1 MSDKAIIT
9 AAISILLLPLLS
21 YTLTFFFGKRLPRK
35 GDFIGVT
42 LMGVALVQALRIFIA
57 FWQVGDPTHR
67 VQWAVTWLD
76 LGGFRLDAGILVDGM
91 TSVMLMVVCIVSFL
105 VHLYSTGYM
114 HGDRRYERFF
124 AFLGFFTFSMIGIV
138 LSNNLFFL
146 YVFWEL
152 VGLSSYLLIGF
163 FFHKHSAANANKKAF
178 LTNRVGDWGFWLG
191 ILAFFTATGTLNYL
205 ELFAEVHAGA
215 IKGPLLAWAGVGL
228 FMGCVGKS
236 AQMPLHI
243 WLPDAMEGPTP
254 VSALIH
260 AATMVAAGV
269 YMVARLAPLFGPD
282 AMLVILYVGAVT
294 AFITATIALV
304 KTDIKR
310 VLAFSTLSQ
319 LGYMVMSLGA
329 GDSVNAMYHLSTHA
343 MFKALLFL
351 GAGSVIH
358 AVHSQEM
365 PDMGGLRKKMPITFW
380 TFLVATLAISGVP
393 LLSGFYS
400 KDGILGS
407 VLAFGMLEGHYLPFI
422 LGITAAMLTP
432 FYMFRIVFL
441 TFFGQPRDHHKYDH
455 AHESGRAMTIPLIVL
470 AVMSVIAAGIPGNTA
485 DKSWFRKFMVPYDVP
500 AIAAEYQARHA
511 EPVEVVHHGVAAE
524 PAAAVAEAL
533 GEPAPAGTGHGAEPG
548 HAAEGGPVHAEP
560 AHAEPAHTE
569 PAHTEPAHAE
579 PAHGAA
585 AGHGD
590 AHGDAH
596 AEAHGAGHGGH
607 DEHAAHVHHTAHIRA
622 MIMSILAATIGISA
636 SWWTYHR
643 RRVNPAALQARLPGA
658 HKVLQGQYFF
668 DELYAATLYRFT
680 LWWSAVCAAFDR
692 IVIDGIVNGTGYLT
706 RMVSWVSGLCDRYL
720 VDGAVNGVAAV
731 LQGAGEGFR
740 RVQTG
745 RVQTYLVYVS
755 ASVLV
760 LIVIYRVL

>member
-1 MSDKAIIT
+1 MSDQGIIT

-21 YTLTFFFGKRLPRK
+21 YTLTFFFGKKLPRK

-42 LMGVALVQALRIFIA
+42 LMGIALIQALRIFIT
-57 FWQVGDPTHR
+57 FWQIGNPAHR
-67 VQWAVTWLD
+67 VEQAYHWLD
-76 LGGFRLDAGILVDGM
+76 LGGGFRLDAGILVDGM
-91 TSVMLMVVCIVSFL
+91 TSVMLMVVCLVSFL

-124 AFLGFFTFSMIGIV
+124 AFLGFFTFSMLGIV

-163 FFHKHSAANANKKAF
+163 FFHKATAAAANKKAF

-191 ILAFFTATGTLNYL
+191 ILTFFTACGTLNYFD
-205 ELFAEVHAGA
+205 LFAQVHAGA

-269 YMVARLAPLFGPD
+269 YMVARLAPLFGPE
-282 AMLVILYVGAVT
+282 ALMVVLYVGAIT
-294 AFITATIALV
+294 AFVTATIALV

-319 LGYMVMSLGA
+319 LGYMVMGLGA
-329 GDSVNAMYHLSTHA
+329 GDPVNAMYHLTTHA

-365 PDMGGLRKKMPITFW
+365 PEMGGLRKKMPITFW
-380 TFLVATLAISGVP
+380 TFLIATLAISGVP
-393 LLSGFYS
+393 GLSGFYS

-407 VLAFGMLEGHYLPFI
+407 VLAVGMTKGHYLPFI
-422 LGITAAMLTP
+422 LGITAAALTP
-432 FYMFRIVFL
+432 FYMFRVVFL
-441 TFFGQPRDHHKYDH
+441 TFFGKPRDQHKFDH
-455 AHESGRAMTIPLIVL
+455 AHESGWSMAIPLMVL
-470 AVMSVIAAGIPGNTA
+470 AFMTLISAGIPGKTA
-485 DKSWFRKFMVPYDVP
+485 DKGWFSRFAAPYDVAAISAQYEAKHGGLVVASAEP
-500 AIAAEYQARHA
+500 AAIAEAGAA
-511 EPVEVVHHGVAAE
+511 LAE
-524 PAAAVAEAL
+524 PAAAHGENLHAEA
-533 GEPAPAGTGHGAEPG
+533 AP
-548 HAAEGGPVHAEP
+548 AEGGHEAAA
-560 AHAEPAHTE
+560 AHGEAA
-569 PAHTEPAHAE
+569 A
-579 PAHGAA
+579 AHGAA
-585 AGHGD
+585 AG
-590 AHGDAH
+590 
-596 AEAHGAGHGGH
+596 GHNS
-607 DEHAAHVHHTAHIRA
+607 HVRHTAHVRA
-622 MIMSILAATIGISA
+622 MIMSILVATLGIGA
-636 SWWTYHR
+636 SWWTYHKL
-643 RRVNPAALQARLPGA
+643 RVNPAAIQARLPFA

-668 DELYAATLYRFT
+668 DELYAATIYRFT
-680 LWWSAVCAAFDR
+680 LWWSVVCAAFDR
-692 IVIDGIVNGTGYLT
+692 VVVDGIVNGAGYLT
-706 RMVSWVSGLCDRYL
+706 RLVSWVSGLCDRYI
-720 VDGAVNGVAAV
+720 VDGAVNGVATV
-731 LQGAGEGFR
+731 LQGAGEGIR

-745 RVQTYLVYVS
+745 RIQTYLVYVS

>member
-1 MSDKAIIT
+1 MSDQAIIT
-9 AAISILLLPLLS
+9 AALSILLLPLLS
-21 YTLTFFFGKRLPRK
+21 YVLTFFFGRMLPRK

-42 LMGVALVQALRIFIA
+42 LMGVALLQALRIFVA
-57 FWQVGDPTHR
+57 FWKIGDPAYR
-67 VQWAVTWLD
+67 VERAFDWLD

-91 TSVMLMVVCIVSFL
+91 TAVMLMVVCLVSFL
-105 VHLYSTGYM
+105 VHLYSVGYM

-124 AFLGFFTFSMIGIV
+124 AFLGFFTFSMLGIV
-138 LSNNLFFL
+138 LANNLFFL

-163 FFHKHSAANANKKAF
+163 FFHKASAASANKKAF

-191 ILAFFTATGTLNYL
+191 ILAFFTATGTLNYF
-205 ELFAEVHAGA
+205 ELFAEVSAGA

-282 AMLVILYVGAVT
+282 AMLVILYVGAIT
-294 AFITATIALV
+294 ALVTATIALV

-319 LGYMVMSLGA
+319 LGFMVMALGA
-329 GDSVNAMYHLSTHA
+329 GDSVNAMFHLTTHA

-365 PDMGGLRKKMPITFW
+365 PDMGGLRRKMPITFW
-380 TFLVATLAISGVP
+380 TFMIATLAISGVP
-393 LLSGFYS
+393 GMSGFFS

-407 VLAFGMLEGHYLPFI
+407 VLAFGMTDGHYLPFI
-422 LGITAAMLTP
+422 LGITAAALTP
-432 FYMFRIVFL
+432 FYMFRIMFL
-441 TFFGQPRDHHKYDH
+441 TFFGKPRDQHKFDH
-455 AHESGRAMTIPLIVL
+455 AHESGLNMTIPLMVL
-470 AVMSVIAAGIPGNTA
+470 AFMTLIAAGIPGKTA
-485 DKSWFRKFMVPYDVP
+485 DKGWFSKFAAPYDVAAISAKYFVEKNGDAP
-500 AIAAEYQARHA
+500 AHPGTAPLQ
-511 EPVEVVHHGVAAE
+511 VAAE
-524 PAAAVAEAL
+524 AGHGQAAHGETAAHGEVAAHSEAPAAADA
-533 GEPAPAGTGHGAEPG
+533 HGAEPPHG
-548 HAAEGGPVHAEP
+548 AVA
-560 AHAEPAHTE
+560 
-569 PAHTEPAHAE
+569 
-579 PAHGAA
+579 AHG
-585 AGHGD
+585 
-590 AHGDAH
+590 
-596 AEAHGAGHGGH
+596 GGH
-607 DEHAAHVHHTAHIRA
+607 DSHVRHTAHIRA
-622 MIMSILAATIGISA
+622 MIMSILVATFGITA
-636 SWWTYHR
+636 SWWTYHKH
-643 RRVNPAALQARLPGA
+643 RVNPAAIQARLPRA

-668 DELYAATLYRFT
+668 DELYAATVYRAT
-680 LWWSAVCAAFDR
+680 LAWAGTCAAFDR
-692 IVIDGIVNGTGYLT
+692 IVIDGIVNGSGYLT
-706 RMVSWVSGLCDRYL
+706 RLVAWVAGLFDRFF
-720 VDGAVNGVAAV
+720 VDGAVNGVATV

-745 RVQTYLVYVS
+745 RIQTYLVYVS
-755 ASVLV
+755 ASILV
-760 LIVIYRVL
+760 LILIYRVL

>member
-1 MSDKAIIT
+1 MSDQAIIT
-9 AAISILLLPLLS
+9 TAISILLLPLLS
-21 YTLTFFFGKRLPRK
+21 YALTFFFGRKLPRK

-42 LMGVALVQALRIFIA
+42 LMGVALVQALRIFID
-57 FWQVGDPTHR
+57 FWRAGDPSRR
-67 VQWAVTWLD
+67 VEWAFTWLD
-76 LGGFRLDAGILVDGM
+76 LGGFRLDAGVLVDGM
-91 TSVMLMVVCIVSFL
+91 TAVMLMVVCIVSFL

-124 AFLGFFTFSMIGIV
+124 AFLGFFTFSMLGIV
-138 LSNNLFFL
+138 LANNLFFL

-205 ELFAEVHAGA
+205 ELFAQVHAGA

-282 AMLVILYVGAVT
+282 ALLVVLYVGAVT

-329 GDSVNAMYHLSTHA
+329 GDSVNAMYHLTTHA

-380 TFLVATLAISGVP
+380 TFLIATLAISGVP

-422 LGITAAMLTP
+422 LGITAAALTP

-441 TFFGQPRDHHKYDH
+441 TFFGEPRDHHKFEH
-455 AHESGRAMTIPLIVL
+455 AHESGRAMTIPLVAL

-500 AIAAEYQARHA
+500 AIAAEYQAAHDA
-511 EPVEVVHHGVAAE
+511 SPVVAHHEATAE
-524 PAAAVAEAL
+524 PAQMASAHL
-533 GEPAPAGTGHGAEPG
+533 
-548 HAAEGGPVHAEP
+548 EP
-560 AHAEPAHTE
+560 AHAEPAHT
-569 PAHTEPAHAE
+569 APAHAE
-579 PAHGAA
+579 PAPVDDGHGEAGHGAA
-585 AGHGD
+585 VAQDAHGAAD
-590 AHGDAH
+590 HGSPAAHGDAH
-596 AEAHGAGHGGH
+596 AAHDAH
-607 DEHAAHVHHTAHIRA
+607 DEHAAHVKHAAHIRA
-622 MIMSILAATIGISA
+622 MIMSILVATLGIGA

-643 RRVNPAALQARLPGA
+643 RRVNPAAVQARLPGA

-668 DELYAATLYRFT
+668 DELYAATVYRFT

-692 IVIDGIVNGTGYLT
+692 VVIDGIVNGTGYLT
-706 RMVSWVSGLCDRYL
+706 RLVSWVSGLFDRYF

-731 LQGAGEGFR
+731 LQGAGEGLR
-740 RVQTG
+740 RIQTG

-755 ASVLV
+755 ASVLL

>member
-1 MSDKAIIT
+1 MSDQAIIT

-21 YTLTFFFGKRLPRK
+21 YALTFFFGKKLPRK

-42 LMGVALVQALRIFIA
+42 FMGLALLQALRIFVA
-57 FWQVGDPTHR
+57 FWQIGDPAHR
-67 VQWAVTWLD
+67 VEKAFTWLD

-91 TSVMLMVVCIVSFL
+91 TSVMLMVVCLVSFL

-124 AFLGFFTFSMIGIV
+124 AFLGFFTFSMLGIV

-163 FFHKHSAANANKKAF
+163 FFHKASAASANKKAF
-178 LTNRVGDWGFWLG
+178 LANRVGDWGFWLG
-191 ILAFFTATGTLNYL
+191 ILTFFTATGTLNYM
-205 ELFAEVHAGA
+205 ELFAQVHAGA
-215 IKGPLLAWAGVGL
+215 IKGTLMSWAGVGL

-269 YMVARLAPLFGPD
+269 YMVARLSPLFGPQ
-282 AMLVILYVGAVT
+282 AMLVILYVGAIT
-294 AFITATIALV
+294 AFVTATIALV

-319 LGYMVMSLGA
+319 LGYMVMGLGA
-329 GDSVNAMYHLSTHA
+329 GDSVNAMYHLTTHA

-380 TFLVATLAISGVP
+380 TFLIATLAISGVP
-393 LLSGFYS
+393 GLSGFYS

-407 VLAFGMLEGHYLPFI
+407 VLAFGMLKGHYLPFI
-422 LGITAAMLTP
+422 LGITAAALTP

-441 TFFGQPRDHHKYDH
+441 TFFGKPRDQHKFDH
-455 AHESGRAMTIPLIVL
+455 AHESGRAMAIPLIVL

-485 DKSWFRKFMVPYDVP
+485 DKSWFRKYAAPYDVA
-500 AIAAEYQARHA
+500 AISEQVAARHGGTQA
-511 EPVEVVHHGVAAE
+511 PLVAAHE
-524 PAAAVAEAL
+524 TAGEVAGEAAGHEAVAEHAV
-533 GEPAPAGTGHGAEPG
+533 AE
-548 HAAEGGPVHAEP
+548 H
-560 AHAEPAHTE
+560 
-569 PAHTEPAHAE
+569 
-579 PAHGAA
+579 AA
-585 AGHGD
+585 AGH
-590 AHGDAH
+590 
-596 AEAHGAGHGGH
+596 EAAATGHEAAGGHGGH
-607 DEHAAHVHHTAHIRA
+607 DAHVRHLAHIRA
-622 MIMSILAATIGISA
+622 MIMSILVATFGITA
-636 SWWTYHR
+636 SWWTYHKH
-643 RRVNPAALQARLPGA
+643 RVNPAALQARLPGA

-668 DELYAATLYRFT
+668 DELYAATVYRFT

-706 RMVSWVSGLCDRYL
+706 RMVSWVSGLFDRYI

-731 LQGAGEGFR
+731 LQGAGEGIR

-745 RVQTYLVYVS
+745 RIQTYLVYVS